1 MYLPTFFFAVG
12 QGAVIPAIPLFA
24 KDLGGSVAL
33 AGLVVGLRG
42 LGTMAF
48 DVPAGVMVSR
58 LGEKWAMVIATLALA
73 AVAAGAAL
81 SPTVWVFAA
90 LILLMG
96 FAWAVWMLAR
106 LSFVAEVAPTEV
118 RGRALSLLGGTNR
131 IGNFVGPF
139 AGGFA
144 AQAYGLEAAFYI
156 QAVLALLAC
165 AVLAFVVR
173 GEKHVAQTH
182 DEGVY
187 SRLGRIIREN
197 KHVFLTAGL
206 ATTALGVLRSSR
218 HAVIPL
224 WGDHLGLNPAEIGI
238 IFGISSAIDMT
249 LFYPVGIIMDRWGR
263 KWSAVPCLLIMA
275 VGLMLVPLTT
285 NLQALLVVGVI
296 IGFGNGLGSGIVMT
310 LGADFSPPGARGEFL
325 GVWRLVSDAG
335 TAVGP
340 ALLGLIAGVAT
351 LGAASVATG
360 GLGLVGAAI
369 MAFMVKEPL
378 HIKRPPT

>member
-1 MYLPTFFFAVG
+1 M
-12 QGAVIPAIPLFA
+12 IPAIPLFA

-42 LGTMAF
+42 MGTMAF

-58 LGEKWAMVIATLALA
+58 LGEKWAMIIATLALA
-73 AVAAGAAL
+73 VVAAGAAQ
-81 SPTVWVFAA
+81 SPTVWAFAI
-90 LILLMG
+90 LILVMG
-96 FAWAVWMLAR
+96 FAWAVWLLAR
-106 LSFVAEVAPTEV
+106 LSYVAEVAPTEV

-131 IGNFVGPF
+131 IGNFIGPF

-144 AQAYGLEAAFYI
+144 SLAFGLQAAFYI
-156 QAVLALLAC
+156 QAVLALVAC
-165 AVLAFVVR
+165 AVLVFIVR
-173 GEKHVAQTH
+173 DEKHVPATH

-187 SRLGRIIREN
+187 QRLGRIVREN
-197 KHVFLTAGL
+197 RHIFLTAGM
-206 ATTALGVLRSSR
+206 ATMALGVLRSSR

-238 IFGISSAIDMT
+238 IFGLSSAIDMT

-263 KWSAVPCLLIMA
+263 KWSGVPCLLIMA
-275 VGLMLVPLTT
+275 TGLMLVPVTT
-285 NLQALLVVGVI
+285 DLRSLLLVGLVI
-296 IGFGNGLGSGIVMT
+296 GLGNGLGSGIVMT

-340 ALLGLIAGVAT
+340 ALLGLLAGVAT
-351 LGAASVATG
+351 LGTASVATG
-360 GLGLVGAAI
+360 GLGFVGAAI
-369 MAFMVKEPL
+369 MAFLVKEPL
-378 HIKRPPT
+378 HSKREPP